1 MATSAL
7 SHSNSLSSFDIAI
20 SWRELIRRTVK
31 DSLADDA
38 FGLAA
43 QLAYYFFLSLF
54 PALLAIVAL
63 ASFFPLYNF
72 TDSLVSA
79 LAPVAPAAV
88 LQVLK
93 DQLTKLSN
101 GGHAGVFSIGV
112 LMAIWSSSAAMV
124 SIIEA
129 MNRAYDITEGRPWWK
144 GRLTAIF
151 LTIGLAFFILTSLT
165 LVLAG
170 PQIADYL
177 GNHLGFAPAF
187 TTTWKI
193 LQWPIAFFL
202 VSTGFGIVYYYAPD
216 AEQEWVWITP
226 GAVAATVLWILF
238 SLAFRFYVVNFGH
251 YEEAYGTLGAIILT
265 LLWFYITGFV
275 MVIGAE
281 LNAEIEHASPWGK
294 EPGEKT
300 AGAKRKIGIAAA
312 RAHFSSGGHKS
323 TKAVLESPTVPSPS

>member
-1 MATSAL
+1 MSMATSAL
-7 SHSNSLSSFDIAI
+7 SHFKSFSSFDIAI
-20 SWRELIRRTVK
+20 SCRELLRRTAK

-38 FGLAA
+38 LGLAA

-72 TDSLVSA
+72 TDNLVSA

-101 GGHAGVFSIGV
+101 GNHASVFSIGV

-144 GRLTAIF
+144 VRVTAIV
-151 LTIGLAFFILTSLT
+151 LTTGLAFFILTSFT

-177 GNHLGFAPAF
+177 GSHLGFAPAF
-187 TTTWKI
+187 TTAWKV
-193 LQWPIAFFL
+193 LQWPIAFLL
-202 VSTGFGIVYYYAPD
+202 VSTGFGLVYYYAPD
-216 AEQEWVWITP
+216 AEQEWVWIT
-226 GAVAATVLWILF
+226 
-238 SLAFRFYVVNFGH
+238 
-251 YEEAYGTLGAIILT
+251 
-265 LLWFYITGFV
+265 
-275 MVIGAE
+275 
-281 LNAEIEHASPWGK
+281 
-294 EPGEKT
+294 
-300 AGAKRKIGIAAA
+300 
-312 RAHFSSGGHKS
+312 
-323 TKAVLESPTVPSPS
+323 

>member
-1 MATSAL
+1 MATSAV
-7 SHSNSLSSFDIAI
+7 SHFNSLRSFDIAI

-72 TDSLVSA
+72 TDNLMSA
-79 LAPVAPAAV
+79 LAPVAPVAV
-88 LQVLK
+88 LQVVK

-101 GGHAGVFSIGV
+101 GNHASVFSIGV
-112 LMAIWSSSAAMV
+112 LMAIWSSSAATV

-144 GRLTAIF
+144 VRLTAIV
-151 LTIGLAFFILTSLT
+151 LTVGLAFFILTSFT

-177 GNHLGFAPAF
+177 GSHLGFAPAF
-187 TTTWKI
+187 TMAWKI

-202 VSTGFGIVYYYAPD
+202 VSTGFGVVYYYAPD

-226 GAVAATVLWILF
+226 GAVVATVLWILF

-281 LNAEIEHASPWGK
+281 LDAEIEHASPWGK

-300 AGAKRKIGIAAA
+300 AGAKKKIGIAAA
-312 RAHFSSGGHKS
+312 RAYFSRAGHRS
-323 TKAVLESPTVPSPS
+323 PPAVLESPTVPSPS